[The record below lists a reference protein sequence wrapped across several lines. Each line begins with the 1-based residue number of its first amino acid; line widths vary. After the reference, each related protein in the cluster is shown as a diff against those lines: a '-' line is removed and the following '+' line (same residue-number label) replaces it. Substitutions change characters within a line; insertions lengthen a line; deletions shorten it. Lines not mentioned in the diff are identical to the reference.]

1 MSGPIVDVLVDTD
14 DGSTP
19 GQRCCDIVES
29 HSELLTTDARGLLQR
44 LCFDNVWTCT
54 RTGFCGQTVRPLVDH
69 LSRGQS
75 SVVMLVGESAT
86 RATQWQQ
93 AVEWS
98 ANRIFNL
105 LEPAAHSQAAAVR
118 ATHMCLRAGGDVVDM
133 LRGHAGWDAQY
144 DGVPLHNGSRVAELL
159 APAGSGPR
167 DGVSIFSLILE
178 RRPTPDPAILKK
190 ARALTK
196 VFNKYARQPPK
207 ARSQRSFAAISR
219 DSARMS
225 FPEFAQFATEFSLV
239 PAILKM
245 DELKQVWLLVNRGLP
260 AHSAAGISCRK
271 FVQCLDQIV
280 PQIPTQMY
288 DSEHA
293 TTLRELLWIGK
304 QRYTTLCTKMSFVN
318 LGAADALHQGG
329 ASSALLQC
337 IGINLQD
344 TAVHQQSE
352 VANPY
357 SDLLRDEPREIATPL
372 VAVLSVHVSRM
383 HCEVDSS
390 LGLLKFAHS
399 VYQSTR
405 GSEHTAR
412 STLHPDNLSH
422 FDSQVG
428 SSLVAAA
435 THNNTAAIHDNTAA
449 IHDNTAA
456 TSSLED
462 SIGEAAWLQV
472 VVALVLCGRPLNWG
486 LCAGMWGVTQHSPIA
501 NIRGIPIALQPIVAE
516 LGCQDEALLMSAEP
530 TGRSAASRSAEPA
543 QYCRSDE
550 AAVRQLTRQLDEA
563 RSKEQVVIGW

>member
-159 APAGSGPR
+159 APAGGGPR

-178 RRPTPDPAILKK
+178 RRPTPDPAIIKK

-225 FPEFAQFATEFSLV
+225 FPEFAQFATEFCLV

-245 DELKQVWLLVNRGLP
+245 DELKQVWLLVNRGVP
-260 AHSAAGISCRK
+260 AHAAAGISCRK

-318 LGAADALHQGG
+318 LGAASALHQGG
-329 ASSALLQC
+329 APSALLQC

-344 TAVHQQSE
+344 AAVHQQSE

-357 SDLLRDEPREIATPL
+357 SDLLRDEPREIVKPL
-372 VAVLSVHVSRM
+372 VAVLSVHVSRR
-383 HCEVDSS
+383 HCKGDSS
-390 LGLLKFAHS
+390 LGLLKLAHS

-428 SSLVAAA
+428 SSLVAA
-435 THNNTAAIHDNTAA
+435 HN
-449 IHDNTAA
+449 NTAA
-456 TSSLED
+456 TSSLEE

-472 VVALVLCGRPLNWG
+472 VGAVYEAAQLVA
-486 LCAGMWGVTQHSPIA
+486 AGMWGVTQHSPIA

-516 LGCQDEALLMSAEP
+516 LGCQDEDLLMSAEAA
-530 TGRSAASRSAEPA
+530 GRSAGSAA
-543 QYCRSDE
+543 RYSRSDE
-550 AAVRQLTRQLDEA
+550 AAVRQLTRQLGEA
-563 RSKEQVVIGW
+563 RSKEQVVIG